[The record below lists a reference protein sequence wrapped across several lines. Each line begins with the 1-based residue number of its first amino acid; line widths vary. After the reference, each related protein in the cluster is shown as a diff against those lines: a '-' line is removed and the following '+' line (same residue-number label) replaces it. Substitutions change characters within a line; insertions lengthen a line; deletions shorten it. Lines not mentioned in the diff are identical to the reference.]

1 MIKKTVFKFINLS
14 TRIRPNEIKATLLSF
29 SFVFLLMTA
38 YFILRPVRD
47 AMSSDW
53 TDTELSWLWTSTFFF
68 SFLAVSLYGE
78 IISRIKFNYVV
89 PGVYV
94 FFSTSFFALYFLSLI
109 LIDPDLINKIFYVW
123 LSIFSLFNLSV
134 FWSFISN
141 IFSKEQA
148 PRLFGSIGSG
158 ASIGAFIGP
167 FVPILFANQVG
178 TMNLM
183 IIAGIILLI
192 PVPLISW
199 LEKIQFAELEKERF
213 FVNRKID
220 SVETKNTIKKDF
232 LSGFSSLIKNPYL
245 ISISLFILFYVVM
258 NTFIY
263 YELRKLL
270 IEFDLDTRT
279 QIYGSIDAIVNVV
292 AIVTAIFF
300 TSRITTRFGMSA
312 TLAIIP
318 VLMILGWS
326 LLALAIIKNP
336 SILVAVKQ
344 ISLLGGAIVVLFK
357 PILVLLIGLQIIRRA
372 GNYAITKPGREM
384 LFTLVDNE
392 VRFKVKPV
400 IDIVVYRGG
409 DMLTAWFYTFLTVV
423 VGLGLS
429 GISIIAAVVASLWAL
444 IGLYLGKRYKIQKT
458 SKIFEE

>member
-1 MIKKTVFKFINLS
+1 MIKNTVLKLINLL
-14 TRIRPNEIKATLLSF
+14 TRMRPNEIRATLLSF
-29 SFVFLLMTA
+29 AFVFLLMTA

-53 TDTELSWLWTSTFFF
+53 SDTELSWLWTSTFFF

-94 FFSTSFFALYFLSLI
+94 FFSITFFAFNFLSLI
-109 LIDPDLINKIFYVW
+109 LIDQDFINKIFYVW
-123 LSIFSLFNLSV
+123 LSVFSLFHVSV

-148 PRLFGSIGSG
+148 PRLFGFIASG
-158 ASIGAFIGP
+158 ASIGAILGP
-167 FVPILFANQVG
+167 SIPILFANQVG
-178 TMNLM
+178 TMNLL

-199 LEKIQFAELEKERF
+199 LEKIKFSELQ
-213 FVNRKID
+213 NHNINID
-220 SVETKNTIKKDF
+220 IDVHKNTIRKDF

-258 NTFIY
+258 NTFVY
-263 YELRKLL
+263 FELRKLL
-270 IEFDLDTRT
+270 IDFDRDART
-279 QIYGSIDAIVNVV
+279 QIWASIDLIVNIL

-300 TSRITTRFGMSA
+300 TSRITTRFGMPA
-312 TLAIIP
+312 TLALIP
-318 VLMILGWS
+318 MIMILGW
-326 LLALAIIKNP
+326 
-336 SILVAVKQ
+336 
-344 ISLLGGAIVVLFK
+344 IVVAIS
-357 PILVLLIGLQIIRRA
+357 PILLFLIGLQIIRRA
-372 GNYAITKPGREM
+372 GNYSITKPGREM

-392 VRFKVKPV
+392 ARYKVKPV

-409 DMLTAWFYTFLTVV
+409 DMLTAWFYTFLTATI
-423 VGLGLS
+423 GLGLS
-429 GISIIAAVVASLWAL
+429 GISIIATIIASFWAL
-444 IGLYLGKRYKIQKT
+444 TGLYLGNRYSIQRISKT
-458 SKIFEE
+458 

>member
-1 MIKKTVFKFINLS
+1 MIKNTVSKFINLS
-14 TRIRPNEIKATLLSF
+14 TRIKPNEIRATLLSF

-94 FFSTSFFALYFLSLI
+94 FFSISFFAFNFLSLI
-109 LIDPDLINKIFYVW
+109 LIDPDIINKIFYVW
-123 LSIFSLFNLSV
+123 LSVFSLFHVSV

-148 PRLFGSIGSG
+148 PRLFGFIASG
-158 ASIGAFIGP
+158 ASIGAILGP
-167 FVPILFANQVG
+167 SVPILFANQVG
-178 TMNLM
+178 TMNLL

-199 LEKIQFAELEKERF
+199 LEKIQFSELKNHK
-213 FVNRKID
+213 VNLD
-220 SVETKNTIKKDF
+220 ETKNTIKKDF

-263 YELRKLL
+263 FELRKLL
-270 IEFDLDTRT
+270 IDFDRDART
-279 QIYGSIDAIVNVV
+279 QIWASIDLIVNVL
-292 AIVTAIFF
+292 AIVTAIFL
-300 TSRITTRFGMSA
+300 TGRITTRFGMPA
-312 TLAIIP
+312 TLALIP
-318 VLMILGWS
+318 VLMVLGW
-326 LLALAIIKNP
+326 LVVAI
-336 SILVAVKQ
+336 S
-344 ISLLGGAIVVLFK
+344 
-357 PILVLLIGLQIIRRA
+357 PILLFLIGLQIIRRA

-392 VRFKVKPV
+392 ARYKVKPV

-409 DMLTAWFYTFLTVV
+409 DMLTAWFYTFLTATL
-423 VGLGLS
+423 GLGLS
-429 GISIIAAVVASLWAL
+429 GVSIIAAAVASLWAL
-444 IGLYLGKRYKIQKT
+444 TGLYLGKRYKIQRTAKT
-458 SKIFEE
+458 QEE

>member
-1 MIKKTVFKFINLS
+1 MIKNTVSKFINLS
-14 TRIRPNEIKATLLSF
+14 TRIKPNEIRATLLSF

-94 FFSTSFFALYFLSLI
+94 FFSISFFAFNFLSLI
-109 LIDPDLINKIFYVW
+109 LIDPDIINKIFYVW
-123 LSIFSLFNLSV
+123 LSVFSLFHVSV

-148 PRLFGSIGSG
+148 PRLFGFIASG
-158 ASIGAFIGP
+158 ASIGAILGP
-167 FVPILFANQVG
+167 SVPILFANQVG
-178 TMNLM
+178 TMNLL

-199 LEKIQFAELEKERF
+199 LEKIQFSELKNHK
-213 FVNRKID
+213 VNLD
-220 SVETKNTIKKDF
+220 ETKNTIKKDF

-263 YELRKLL
+263 FELRKLL
-270 IEFDLDTRT
+270 IDFDRDART
-279 QIYGSIDAIVNVV
+279 QIWASIDLIVNVL
-292 AIVTAIFF
+292 AIVTAIFL
-300 TSRITTRFGMSA
+300 TGRITTRFGMPT
-312 TLAIIP
+312 TLALIP
-318 VLMILGWS
+318 VLMILGW
-326 LLALAIIKNP
+326 LVVAI
-336 SILVAVKQ
+336 S
-344 ISLLGGAIVVLFK
+344 
-357 PILVLLIGLQIIRRA
+357 PILLFLIGLQVIRRA

-392 VRFKVKPV
+392 ARYKVKPV

-409 DMLTAWFYTFLTVV
+409 DMLTAWFYTFLTATL
-423 VGLGLS
+423 GLGLS
-429 GISIIAAVVASLWAL
+429 GVSIIAAAVASLWAL
-444 IGLYLGKRYKIQKT
+444 TGLYLGKRYKIQRT
-458 SKIFEE
+458 AETQEE

>member
-1 MIKKTVFKFINLS
+1 MIKNTVSKFINLS
-14 TRIRPNEIKATLLSF
+14 TRIKPNEIRATLLSF

-68 SFLAVSLYGE
+68 SFIAVSLYGE

-94 FFSTSFFALYFLSLI
+94 FFSISFFAFNFLSLI
-109 LIDPDLINKIFYVW
+109 LIDPDIINKIFYVW
-123 LSIFSLFNLSV
+123 LSVFSLFHVSV

-148 PRLFGSIGSG
+148 PRLFGFIASG
-158 ASIGAFIGP
+158 ASIGAILGP
-167 FVPILFANQVG
+167 SVPILFANQVG
-178 TMNLM
+178 TMNLL

-199 LEKIQFAELEKERF
+199 LEKIQFSELKNHK
-213 FVNRKID
+213 VNLD
-220 SVETKNTIKKDF
+220 ETKNTIKKDF

-263 YELRKLL
+263 FELRKLL
-270 IEFDLDTRT
+270 IDFDRDART
-279 QIYGSIDAIVNVV
+279 QIWASIDLIVNVL
-292 AIVTAIFF
+292 AIVTAIFL
-300 TSRITTRFGMSA
+300 TGRITTRFGMPT
-312 TLAIIP
+312 TLALIP
-318 VLMILGWS
+318 VLMVLGW
-326 LLALAIIKNP
+326 LVVAI
-336 SILVAVKQ
+336 S
-344 ISLLGGAIVVLFK
+344 
-357 PILVLLIGLQIIRRA
+357 PILLFLIGLQIIRRA

-392 VRFKVKPV
+392 ARYKVKPV

-409 DMLTAWFYTFLTVV
+409 DMLTAWFYTFLTATL
-423 VGLGLS
+423 GLGLS
-429 GISIIAAVVASLWAL
+429 GVSIIAATAASLWAL
-444 IGLYLGKRYKIQKT
+444 TGLYLGKKYKIQRT
-458 SKIFEE
+458 AEIQEE

>member
-1 MIKKTVFKFINLS
+1 MIKNTVSKFINLS
-14 TRIRPNEIKATLLSF
+14 TRIKPNEIRATLLSF

-68 SFLAVSLYGE
+68 SFIAVSLYGE

-94 FFSTSFFALYFLSLI
+94 FFSISFFVFNFLSLI
-109 LIDPDLINKIFYVW
+109 LIDPDIINKIFYVW
-123 LSIFSLFNLSV
+123 LSVFSLFHVSV

-148 PRLFGSIGSG
+148 PRLFGFIASG
-158 ASIGAFIGP
+158 ASIGAILGP
-167 FVPILFANQVG
+167 SVPILFANQVG
-178 TMNLM
+178 TMNLL

-199 LEKIQFAELEKERF
+199 LEKIQFSELKNHK
-213 FVNRKID
+213 VNLD
-220 SVETKNTIKKDF
+220 ETKNTIKKDF

-263 YELRKLL
+263 FELRKLL
-270 IEFDLDTRT
+270 IDFDRDART
-279 QIYGSIDAIVNVV
+279 QIWASIDLIVNVL
-292 AIVTAIFF
+292 AIVTAIFL
-300 TSRITTRFGMSA
+300 TGRITTRFGMPT
-312 TLAIIP
+312 TLALIP
-318 VLMILGWS
+318 VLMVLGW
-326 LLALAIIKNP
+326 LVVAI
-336 SILVAVKQ
+336 S
-344 ISLLGGAIVVLFK
+344 
-357 PILVLLIGLQIIRRA
+357 PILLFLIGLQIIRRA

-392 VRFKVKPV
+392 ARYKVKPV

-409 DMLTAWFYTFLTVV
+409 DMLTAWFYTFLTATL
-423 VGLGLS
+423 GLGLS
-429 GISIIAAVVASLWAL
+429 GVSIIAAAVASLWAL
-444 IGLYLGKRYKIQKT
+444 TGLYLGKRYKIQRT
-458 SKIFEE
+458 AETQEE

>member
-1 MIKKTVFKFINLS
+1 MIKNTVSKFINLS
-14 TRIRPNEIKATLLSF
+14 TRIKPNEIRATLLSF

-94 FFSTSFFALYFLSLI
+94 FFSISFFAFNFLSLI
-109 LIDPDLINKIFYVW
+109 LIDPDIINKIFYVW
-123 LSIFSLFNLSV
+123 LSVFSLFHVSV

-148 PRLFGSIGSG
+148 PRLFGFIASG
-158 ASIGAFIGP
+158 ASIGAILGP
-167 FVPILFANQVG
+167 SVPILFANQVG
-178 TMNLM
+178 TMNLL

-199 LEKIQFAELEKERF
+199 LEKIQFSELKNHK
-213 FVNRKID
+213 VNLD
-220 SVETKNTIKKDF
+220 ETKNTIKKDF

-263 YELRKLL
+263 FELRKLL
-270 IEFDLDTRT
+270 IDFDRDART
-279 QIYGSIDAIVNVV
+279 QIWASIDLIVNVL
-292 AIVTAIFF
+292 AIVTAIFL
-300 TSRITTRFGMSA
+300 TGRITTRFGMPA
-312 TLAIIP
+312 TLALIP
-318 VLMILGWS
+318 VLMVLGW
-326 LLALAIIKNP
+326 LVVAI
-336 SILVAVKQ
+336 S
-344 ISLLGGAIVVLFK
+344 
-357 PILVLLIGLQIIRRA
+357 PILLFLIGLQIIRRA

-392 VRFKVKPV
+392 ARYKVKPV

-409 DMLTAWFYTFLTVV
+409 DMLTAWFYTFLTATL
-423 VGLGLS
+423 GLGLS
-429 GISIIAAVVASLWAL
+429 GVSIIAAAVASLWAL
-444 IGLYLGKRYKIQKT
+444 TGLYLGKRYKIQRT
-458 SKIFEE
+458 AETQEE

>member
-1 MIKKTVFKFINLS
+1 MIKNTVSKFINLS
-14 TRIRPNEIKATLLSF
+14 TRIKPNEIRATLLSF

-68 SFLAVSLYGE
+68 SFIAVSLYGE

-94 FFSTSFFALYFLSLI
+94 FFSISFFAFNFLSLI
-109 LIDPDLINKIFYVW
+109 LIDPDIINKIFYVW
-123 LSIFSLFNLSV
+123 LSVFSLFHVSV

-148 PRLFGSIGSG
+148 PRLFGFIASG
-158 ASIGAFIGP
+158 ASIGAILGP
-167 FVPILFANQVG
+167 SVPILFANQVG
-178 TMNLM
+178 TMNLL

-199 LEKIQFAELEKERF
+199 LEKIQFSELKNHK
-213 FVNRKID
+213 VNLD
-220 SVETKNTIKKDF
+220 ETKNTIKKDF

-263 YELRKLL
+263 FELRKLL
-270 IEFDLDTRT
+270 IDFDRDART
-279 QIYGSIDAIVNVV
+279 QIWASIDLIVNVL
-292 AIVTAIFF
+292 AIVTAIFL
-300 TSRITTRFGMSA
+300 TGRITTRFGMPT
-312 TLAIIP
+312 TLALIP
-318 VLMILGWS
+318 VLMVLGW
-326 LLALAIIKNP
+326 LVVAI
-336 SILVAVKQ
+336 S
-344 ISLLGGAIVVLFK
+344 
-357 PILVLLIGLQIIRRA
+357 PILLFLIGLQIIRRA

-392 VRFKVKPV
+392 ARYKVKPV

-409 DMLTAWFYTFLTVV
+409 DMLTAWFYTLLTATL
-423 VGLGLS
+423 GLGLS
-429 GISIIAAVVASLWAL
+429 GVSIIAAAVASLWAL
-444 IGLYLGKRYKIQKT
+444 TGLYLGKRYKIQRT
-458 SKIFEE
+458 AETQEE

>member
-1 MIKKTVFKFINLS
+1 MIKNTVLKLINLL
-14 TRIRPNEIKATLLSF
+14 TRMKPNEIRATLLSF
-29 SFVFLLMTA
+29 AFVFLLMTA

-53 TDTELSWLWTSTFFF
+53 SDTELSWLWTSTFFF

-94 FFSTSFFALYFLSLI
+94 FFSITFFAFNFLSLI
-109 LIDPDLINKIFYVW
+109 LIDQDFINKIFYVW
-123 LSIFSLFNLSV
+123 LSVFSLFHVSV

-148 PRLFGSIGSG
+148 PRLFGFIASG
-158 ASIGAFIGP
+158 ASIGAILGP
-167 FVPILFANQVG
+167 SIPILFANQVG
-178 TMNLM
+178 TMNLL

-199 LEKIQFAELEKERF
+199 LEKIKFSELQ
-213 FVNRKID
+213 NHNINID
-220 SVETKNTIKKDF
+220 IDVHKNTIRKDF

-258 NTFIY
+258 NTFVY
-263 YELRKLL
+263 FELRKLL
-270 IEFDLDTRT
+270 IDFDRDART
-279 QIYGSIDAIVNVV
+279 QIWASIDLIVNIL

-300 TSRITTRFGMSA
+300 TSRITTRFGMPA
-312 TLAIIP
+312 TLALIP
-318 VLMILGWS
+318 TIMILGW
-326 LLALAIIKNP
+326 
-336 SILVAVKQ
+336 
-344 ISLLGGAIVVLFK
+344 IVVAIS
-357 PILVLLIGLQIIRRA
+357 PILLFLIGLQIIRRA
-372 GNYAITKPGREM
+372 GNYSITKPGREM

-392 VRFKVKPV
+392 ARYKVKPV

-409 DMLTAWFYTFLTVV
+409 DMLTAWFYTFLTAT

-429 GISIIAAVVASLWAL
+429 GISIIATILASFWAL
-444 IGLYLGKRYKIQKT
+444 TGLYLGNRYSIQRISKT
-458 SKIFEE
+458 

>member
-1 MIKKTVFKFINLS
+1 MIKNTVSKFINLS
-14 TRIRPNEIKATLLSF
+14 TRIKPNEIRATLLSF

-94 FFSTSFFALYFLSLI
+94 FFSISFFAFNFLSLI
-109 LIDPDLINKIFYVW
+109 LIDPDIINKIFYVW
-123 LSIFSLFNLSV
+123 LSVFSLFHVSV

-148 PRLFGSIGSG
+148 PRLFGFIASG
-158 ASIGAFIGP
+158 ASIGAILGP
-167 FVPILFANQVG
+167 SVPILFANQVG
-178 TMNLM
+178 TMNLL

-199 LEKIQFAELEKERF
+199 LEKIQFSELKNHK
-213 FVNRKID
+213 VNLD
-220 SVETKNTIKKDF
+220 ETKNTIKKDF

-263 YELRKLL
+263 FELRKLL
-270 IEFDLDTRT
+270 IDFDRDART
-279 QIYGSIDAIVNVV
+279 QIWASIDLIVNVL
-292 AIVTAIFF
+292 AIVTAIFL
-300 TSRITTRFGMSA
+300 TGRITTRFGMPI
-312 TLAIIP
+312 TLALIP
-318 VLMILGWS
+318 VLMVLGW
-326 LLALAIIKNP
+326 LVVAI
-336 SILVAVKQ
+336 S
-344 ISLLGGAIVVLFK
+344 
-357 PILVLLIGLQIIRRA
+357 PILLFLIGLQIIRRA

-392 VRFKVKPV
+392 ARYKVKPV

-409 DMLTAWFYTFLTVV
+409 DMLTAWFYTFLTATL
-423 VGLGLS
+423 GLGLS
-429 GISIIAAVVASLWAL
+429 GVSIIAAAVASLWAL
-444 IGLYLGKRYKIQKT
+444 TGLYLGKRYKIQRT
-458 SKIFEE
+458 AETQEE

>member
-1 MIKKTVFKFINLS
+1 MIKNTVLKLINLL
-14 TRIRPNEIKATLLSF
+14 TRMKPNEIRATLLSF
-29 SFVFLLMTA
+29 AFVFLLMTA

-53 TDTELSWLWTSTFFF
+53 SDTELSWLWTSTFFS

-94 FFSTSFFALYFLSLI
+94 FFSITFFAFNFLSLI
-109 LIDPDLINKIFYVW
+109 LIDQDFINKIFYVW
-123 LSIFSLFNLSV
+123 LSVFSLFHVSV

-148 PRLFGSIGSG
+148 PRLFGFIASG
-158 ASIGAFIGP
+158 ASIGAILGP
-167 FVPILFANQVG
+167 SIPILFANQVG
-178 TMNLM
+178 TMNLL

-199 LEKIQFAELEKERF
+199 LEKIKFSELQ
-213 FVNRKID
+213 NHNID
-220 SVETKNTIKKDF
+220 IDVHKNTIRKDF

-258 NTFIY
+258 NTFVY
-263 YELRKLL
+263 FELRKLL
-270 IEFDLDTRT
+270 IDFDRDART
-279 QIYGSIDAIVNVV
+279 QIWASIDLIVNIL

-300 TSRITTRFGMSA
+300 TSRITTRFGMPA
-312 TLAIIP
+312 TLALIPII
-318 VLMILGWS
+318 MILGW
-326 LLALAIIKNP
+326 
-336 SILVAVKQ
+336 
-344 ISLLGGAIVVLFK
+344 IVVAIS
-357 PILVLLIGLQIIRRA
+357 PILLFLIGLQIIRRA
-372 GNYAITKPGREM
+372 GNYSITKPGREM

-392 VRFKVKPV
+392 ARYKVKPV

-409 DMLTAWFYTFLTVV
+409 DMLTAWFYTFLTAT

-429 GISIIAAVVASLWAL
+429 GISIIATIIASFWAL
-444 IGLYLGKRYKIQKT
+444 TGLYLGNRYSIQRISKT
-458 SKIFEE
+458 

>member
-1 MIKKTVFKFINLS
+1 MIKNTVSKFINLS
-14 TRIRPNEIKATLLSF
+14 TRIKPNEIRATLLSF

-94 FFSTSFFALYFLSLI
+94 FFSITFFAFNFLSLI
-109 LIDPDLINKIFYVW
+109 LIDPDIINKIFYVW
-123 LSIFSLFNLSV
+123 LSVFSLFHVSV

-148 PRLFGSIGSG
+148 PRLFGFIASG
-158 ASIGAFIGP
+158 ASIGAILGP
-167 FVPILFANQVG
+167 SVPILFANQVG
-178 TMNLM
+178 TMNLLV
-183 IIAGIILLI
+183 IAGIILLI

-199 LEKIQFAELEKERF
+199 LEKIQFSELE
-213 FVNRKID
+213 NHKID
-220 SVETKNTIKKDF
+220 LDEPKNTIKKDF

-263 YELRKLL
+263 FELRKLL
-270 IEFDLDTRT
+270 IEFDRDART
-279 QIYGSIDAIVNVV
+279 QIWASIDLIVNVL

-300 TSRITTRFGMSA
+300 TGRITTRFGMSA
-312 TLAIIP
+312 TLALIP
-318 VLMILGWS
+318 VLMVLGW
-326 LLALAIIKNP
+326 
-336 SILVAVKQ
+336 
-344 ISLLGGAIVVLFK
+344 IVVAIS
-357 PILVLLIGLQIIRRA
+357 PILLFLVGLQIIRRA

-392 VRFKVKPV
+392 ARYKVKPV

-409 DMLTAWFYTFLTVV
+409 DMLTAWFYTFLTATL
-423 VGLGLS
+423 GLGLS
-429 GISIIAAVVASLWAL
+429 GVSIIATIIASFWAL
-444 IGLYLGKRYKIQKT
+444 TGLYLGRRYKIQNISKT
-458 SKIFEE
+458 

>member
-1 MIKKTVFKFINLS
+1 MIKNTVSKFINLS
-14 TRIRPNEIKATLLSF
+14 TRIKPNEIRATLLSF

-94 FFSTSFFALYFLSLI
+94 FFSISFFAFNFLSLI
-109 LIDPDLINKIFYVW
+109 LIDPDIINKIFYVW
-123 LSIFSLFNLSV
+123 LSVFSLFHVSV

-148 PRLFGSIGSG
+148 PRLFGFIASG
-158 ASIGAFIGP
+158 ASIGAILGP
-167 FVPILFANQVG
+167 SVPILFANQVG
-178 TMNLM
+178 TMNLL

-199 LEKIQFAELEKERF
+199 LEKIQFSELKNHK
-213 FVNRKID
+213 VNLD
-220 SVETKNTIKKDF
+220 ETKNTIKKDF

-263 YELRKLL
+263 FELRKLL
-270 IEFDLDTRT
+270 IDFDRDART
-279 QIYGSIDAIVNVV
+279 QIWASIDLIVNVL
-292 AIVTAIFF
+292 AIVTAIFL
-300 TSRITTRFGMSA
+300 TGRITTRFGMPT
-312 TLAIIP
+312 TLALIP
-318 VLMILGWS
+318 VLMVLGW
-326 LLALAIIKNP
+326 LVVAI
-336 SILVAVKQ
+336 S
-344 ISLLGGAIVVLFK
+344 
-357 PILVLLIGLQIIRRA
+357 PILLFLIGLQVIRRA

-392 VRFKVKPV
+392 ARYKVKPV

-409 DMLTAWFYTFLTVV
+409 DMLTAWFYTFLTATL
-423 VGLGLS
+423 GLGLS
-429 GISIIAAVVASLWAL
+429 GVSIIAAAVASLWAL
-444 IGLYLGKRYKIQKT
+444 TGLYLGKRYKIQRT
-458 SKIFEE
+458 AETQEE

>member
-1 MIKKTVFKFINLS
+1 MIKNTVSKFINLS
-14 TRIRPNEIKATLLSF
+14 TRIKPNEIRATLLSF

-94 FFSTSFFALYFLSLI
+94 FFSISFFAFNFLSLI
-109 LIDPDLINKIFYVW
+109 LIDPDIINKIFYVW
-123 LSIFSLFNLSV
+123 LSVFSLFHVSI

-148 PRLFGSIGSG
+148 PRLFGFIASG
-158 ASIGAFIGP
+158 ASIGAILGP
-167 FVPILFANQVG
+167 SVPILFANQVG
-178 TMNLM
+178 TMNLL

-199 LEKIQFAELEKERF
+199 LEKIQFSELKNHK
-213 FVNRKID
+213 VNLD
-220 SVETKNTIKKDF
+220 ETKNTIKKDF

-263 YELRKLL
+263 FELRKLL
-270 IEFDLDTRT
+270 IDFDRDART
-279 QIYGSIDAIVNVV
+279 QIWASIDLIVNVL
-292 AIVTAIFF
+292 AIVTAIFL
-300 TSRITTRFGMSA
+300 TGRITTRFGMPT
-312 TLAIIP
+312 TLALIP
-318 VLMILGWS
+318 VLMVLGW
-326 LLALAIIKNP
+326 LVVAI
-336 SILVAVKQ
+336 S
-344 ISLLGGAIVVLFK
+344 
-357 PILVLLIGLQIIRRA
+357 PILLFLIGLQIIRRA

-392 VRFKVKPV
+392 ARYKVKPV

-409 DMLTAWFYTFLTVV
+409 DMLAAWFYTFLTATL
-423 VGLGLS
+423 GLGLS
-429 GISIIAAVVASLWAL
+429 GVSIIAAAVASLWAL
-444 IGLYLGKRYKIQKT
+444 TGLYLGKRYKIQRT
-458 SKIFEE
+458 AETQEE

>member
-1 MIKKTVFKFINLS
+1 MIKNTVSKFINLS
-14 TRIRPNEIKATLLSF
+14 TRIKPNEIRATLLSF

-94 FFSTSFFALYFLSLI
+94 FFSISFFAFNFLSLI
-109 LIDPDLINKIFYVW
+109 LIDPDIINKIFYVW
-123 LSIFSLFNLSV
+123 LSVFSLFHVSV

-148 PRLFGSIGSG
+148 PRLFGFIASG
-158 ASIGAFIGP
+158 ASIGAILGP
-167 FVPILFANQVG
+167 SVPILFANQVG
-178 TMNLM
+178 TMNLL

-199 LEKIQFAELEKERF
+199 LEKIQFSELKNHK
-213 FVNRKID
+213 VNLD
-220 SVETKNTIKKDF
+220 ETKNTIKKDF

-263 YELRKLL
+263 FELRKLL
-270 IEFDLDTRT
+270 IDFDRDART
-279 QIYGSIDAIVNVV
+279 QIWASIDLIVNVL
-292 AIVTAIFF
+292 AIVTAIFL
-300 TSRITTRFGMSA
+300 TGRITTRFGMPT
-312 TLAIIP
+312 TLALIP
-318 VLMILGWS
+318 VLMVLGW
-326 LLALAIIKNP
+326 LVVAI
-336 SILVAVKQ
+336 S
-344 ISLLGGAIVVLFK
+344 
-357 PILVLLIGLQIIRRA
+357 PILLFLIGLQIIRRA

-392 VRFKVKPV
+392 ARYKVKPV

-409 DMLTAWFYTFLTVV
+409 DMLTAWFYTFLTATL
-423 VGLGLS
+423 GLGLS
-429 GISIIAAVVASLWAL
+429 GVSIIAAAVASLWAL
-444 IGLYLGKRYKIQKT
+444 TGLYLGKRYKIQRTAETK
-458 SKIFEE
+458 EE

>member
-1 MIKKTVFKFINLS
+1 MIKNTVLKLINLL
-14 TRIRPNEIKATLLSF
+14 TRMKPNEIRATLLSF
-29 SFVFLLMTA
+29 AFVFLLMTA

-53 TDTELSWLWTSTFFF
+53 SDTELSWLWTSTFFF

-94 FFSTSFFALYFLSLI
+94 FFSITFFAFNFLSFI
-109 LIDPDLINKIFYVW
+109 LIDQDFINKIFYVW
-123 LSIFSLFNLSV
+123 LSVFSLFHVSV

-148 PRLFGSIGSG
+148 PRLFGFIASG
-158 ASIGAFIGP
+158 ASIGAILGP
-167 FVPILFANQVG
+167 SIPILFANQVG
-178 TMNLM
+178 TMNLL

-199 LEKIQFAELEKERF
+199 LEKIKFSELQ
-213 FVNRKID
+213 NHNID
-220 SVETKNTIKKDF
+220 IDVHKNTIRKDF

-258 NTFIY
+258 NTFVY
-263 YELRKLL
+263 FELRKLL
-270 IEFDLDTRT
+270 IDFDRDART
-279 QIYGSIDAIVNVV
+279 QIWASIDLIVNIL

-300 TSRITTRFGMSA
+300 TSRITTRFGMPA
-312 TLAIIP
+312 TLALIP
-318 VLMILGWS
+318 TIMILGW
-326 LLALAIIKNP
+326 
-336 SILVAVKQ
+336 
-344 ISLLGGAIVVLFK
+344 IVVAIS
-357 PILVLLIGLQIIRRA
+357 PILLFLIGLQIIRRA
-372 GNYAITKPGREM
+372 GNYSITKPGREM

-392 VRFKVKPV
+392 ARYKVKPV

-409 DMLTAWFYTFLTVV
+409 DMLTAWFYTFLTAT

-429 GISIIAAVVASLWAL
+429 GISIIATILASFWAL
-444 IGLYLGKRYKIQKT
+444 TGLYLGNRYSIQRISKT
-458 SKIFEE
+458 

>member
-1 MIKKTVFKFINLS
+1 
-14 TRIRPNEIKATLLSF
+14 
-29 SFVFLLMTA
+29 MTA

-94 FFSTSFFALYFLSLI
+94 FFSITFFAFNFLSLI
-109 LIDPDLINKIFYVW
+109 LIDPDIINKIFYVW
-123 LSIFSLFNLSV
+123 LSVFSLFHVSV

-148 PRLFGSIGSG
+148 PRLFGFIASG
-158 ASIGAFIGP
+158 ASIGAILGP
-167 FVPILFANQVG
+167 SVPILFANQVG
-178 TMNLM
+178 TMNLL

-199 LEKIQFAELEKERF
+199 LEKIQFSELKNHK
-213 FVNRKID
+213 VNLD
-220 SVETKNTIKKDF
+220 ETKNTIKKDF

-263 YELRKLL
+263 FELRKLL
-270 IEFDLDTRT
+270 IDFDRDART
-279 QIYGSIDAIVNVV
+279 QIWASIDLIVNVL
-292 AIVTAIFF
+292 AIVTAIFL
-300 TSRITTRFGMSA
+300 TGRITTRFGMPA
-312 TLAIIP
+312 TLALIP
-318 VLMILGWS
+318 VLMVLGW
-326 LLALAIIKNP
+326 LVVAI
-336 SILVAVKQ
+336 S
-344 ISLLGGAIVVLFK
+344 
-357 PILVLLIGLQIIRRA
+357 PILFFLIGLQIIRRA

-392 VRFKVKPV
+392 ARYKVKPV

-409 DMLTAWFYTFLTVV
+409 DMLTAWFYTFLTATL
-423 VGLGLS
+423 GLGLS
-429 GISIIAAVVASLWAL
+429 GVSIIAAAVASLWAL
-444 IGLYLGKRYKIQKT
+444 TGLYLGKRYKIQRTVETQK
-458 SKIFEE
+458 E

>member
-1 MIKKTVFKFINLS
+1 MIKNTVLKLINLL
-14 TRIRPNEIKATLLSF
+14 TRMRPNEIRATLLSF
-29 SFVFLLMTA
+29 AFVFLLMTA

-53 TDTELSWLWTSTFFF
+53 SDTELSWLWTSTFFF

-94 FFSTSFFALYFLSLI
+94 FFSITFFAFNFLSLI
-109 LIDPDLINKIFYVW
+109 LIDQDFINKIFYVW
-123 LSIFSLFNLSV
+123 LSVFSLFHVSV

-148 PRLFGSIGSG
+148 PRLFGFIASG
-158 ASIGAFIGP
+158 ASIGAILGP
-167 FVPILFANQVG
+167 SIPILFANQVG
-178 TMNLM
+178 TMNLL

-199 LEKIQFAELEKERF
+199 LKKIKFSELQ
-213 FVNRKID
+213 NHNID
-220 SVETKNTIKKDF
+220 IDVHKNTIRKDF

-258 NTFIY
+258 NTFVY
-263 YELRKLL
+263 FELRKLL
-270 IEFDLDTRT
+270 IDFDRDART
-279 QIYGSIDAIVNVV
+279 QIWASIDLIVNIL

-300 TSRITTRFGMSA
+300 TSRITTRFGMPA
-312 TLAIIP
+312 TLALIP
-318 VLMILGWS
+318 TIMILGW
-326 LLALAIIKNP
+326 
-336 SILVAVKQ
+336 
-344 ISLLGGAIVVLFK
+344 IVVAIS
-357 PILVLLIGLQIIRRA
+357 PILLFLIGLQIIRRA
-372 GNYAITKPGREM
+372 GNYSITKPGREM

-392 VRFKVKPV
+392 ARYKVKPV

-409 DMLTAWFYTFLTVV
+409 DMLTAWFYTFLTAT

-429 GISIIAAVVASLWAL
+429 GISIIATIIASFWAL
-444 IGLYLGKRYKIQKT
+444 TGLYLGKRYSIQRISKT
-458 SKIFEE
+458 

>member
-1 MIKKTVFKFINLS
+1 MIKNTVSKFINLS
-14 TRIRPNEIKATLLSF
+14 TRIKPNEIRATLLSF

-94 FFSTSFFALYFLSLI
+94 FFSISFFAFNFLSLI
-109 LIDPDLINKIFYVW
+109 LIDPDIINKIFYVW
-123 LSIFSLFNLSV
+123 LSVFSLFHVSV

-148 PRLFGSIGSG
+148 PRLFGFIASG
-158 ASIGAFIGP
+158 ASIGAILGP
-167 FVPILFANQVG
+167 SVPILFANQVG
-178 TMNLM
+178 TMNLL

-199 LEKIQFAELEKERF
+199 LEKIQFLELKHHK
-213 FVNRKID
+213 VNLD
-220 SVETKNTIKKDF
+220 ETKNTIKKDF

-263 YELRKLL
+263 FELRKLL
-270 IEFDLDTRT
+270 IDFDRDART
-279 QIYGSIDAIVNVV
+279 QIWASIDLIVNVL
-292 AIVTAIFF
+292 AIVTAIFL
-300 TSRITTRFGMSA
+300 TGRITTRFGMPA
-312 TLAIIP
+312 TLALIP
-318 VLMILGWS
+318 VMMVLGW
-326 LLALAIIKNP
+326 LVVAI
-336 SILVAVKQ
+336 S
-344 ISLLGGAIVVLFK
+344 
-357 PILVLLIGLQIIRRA
+357 PILLFLIGLQIIRRA

-392 VRFKVKPV
+392 ARYKVKPV

-409 DMLTAWFYTFLTVV
+409 DMLTAWFYTFLTATL
-423 VGLGLS
+423 GLGLS
-429 GISIIAAVVASLWAL
+429 GVSIIAAAVASLWA
-444 IGLYLGKRYKIQKT
+444 ITGLYLGKRYKIQRT
-458 SKIFEE
+458 AETREE

>member
-1 MIKKTVFKFINLS
+1 MIKNTVSKYINLS
-14 TRIRPNEIKATLLSF
+14 TRIKPNEIRATLLSF

-68 SFLAVSLYGE
+68 SFIAVSLYGE

-94 FFSTSFFALYFLSLI
+94 FFSISFFAFNFLSLI
-109 LIDPDLINKIFYVW
+109 LIDPDIINKIFYVW
-123 LSIFSLFNLSV
+123 LSVFSLFHVSV

-148 PRLFGSIGSG
+148 PRLFGFIASG
-158 ASIGAFIGP
+158 ASIGAILGP
-167 FVPILFANQVG
+167 SVPILFANQVG
-178 TMNLM
+178 TMNLL

-199 LEKIQFAELEKERF
+199 LEKIQFSELKNHK
-213 FVNRKID
+213 VNLD
-220 SVETKNTIKKDF
+220 ETKNTIKKDF

-263 YELRKLL
+263 FELRKLL
-270 IEFDLDTRT
+270 IDFDRDART
-279 QIYGSIDAIVNVV
+279 QIWASIDLIVNVL
-292 AIVTAIFF
+292 AIVTAIFL
-300 TSRITTRFGMSA
+300 TGRITTRFGMPT
-312 TLAIIP
+312 TLALIP
-318 VLMILGWS
+318 VLMVLGW
-326 LLALAIIKNP
+326 LVVAI
-336 SILVAVKQ
+336 S
-344 ISLLGGAIVVLFK
+344 
-357 PILVLLIGLQIIRRA
+357 PILLFLIGLQIIRRA

-392 VRFKVKPV
+392 ARYKVKPV

-409 DMLTAWFYTFLTVV
+409 DMLTAWFYTFLTATL
-423 VGLGLS
+423 GLGLS
-429 GISIIAAVVASLWAL
+429 GVSIIAAAVASLWAL
-444 IGLYLGKRYKIQKT
+444 TGLYLGKRYKIQRT
-458 SKIFEE
+458 AETQEE

>member
-1 MIKKTVFKFINLS
+1 MIKNTVSKFINLS
-14 TRIRPNEIKATLLSF
+14 TRIKPNEIRATLLSF

-68 SFLAVSLYGE
+68 SFIAVSLYGE

-94 FFSTSFFALYFLSLI
+94 FFSISFFAFNFLSLI
-109 LIDPDLINKIFYVW
+109 LIDPDIINKIFYVW
-123 LSIFSLFNLSV
+123 LSVFSLFHVSV

-148 PRLFGSIGSG
+148 PRLFGFIASG
-158 ASIGAFIGP
+158 ASIGAILGP
-167 FVPILFANQVG
+167 SVPILFANQVG
-178 TMNLM
+178 TMNLL

-199 LEKIQFAELEKERF
+199 LEKIQFSELKNHK
-213 FVNRKID
+213 VNLY
-220 SVETKNTIKKDF
+220 ETKNTIKKDF

-258 NTFIY
+258 TTFIY
-263 YELRKLL
+263 FELRKLL
-270 IEFDLDTRT
+270 IDFDRDART
-279 QIYGSIDAIVNVV
+279 QIWASIDLIVNVL
-292 AIVTAIFF
+292 AIVTAIFL
-300 TSRITTRFGMSA
+300 TGRITTRFGMPT
-312 TLAIIP
+312 TLALIP
-318 VLMILGWS
+318 VLMVLGW
-326 LLALAIIKNP
+326 LVVAI
-336 SILVAVKQ
+336 S
-344 ISLLGGAIVVLFK
+344 
-357 PILVLLIGLQIIRRA
+357 PILLFLIGLQIIRRA

-392 VRFKVKPV
+392 ARYKVKPV

-409 DMLTAWFYTFLTVV
+409 DMLTAWFYTFLTATL
-423 VGLGLS
+423 GLGLS
-429 GISIIAAVVASLWAL
+429 GVSIIAAAVASLWAL
-444 IGLYLGKRYKIQKT
+444 TGLYLGKRYKIQRT
-458 SKIFEE
+458 AENQEE

>member
-1 MIKKTVFKFINLS
+1 MIKNTVLKLINLL
-14 TRIRPNEIKATLLSF
+14 TRMRPNEIRATLLSF
-29 SFVFLLMTA
+29 AFVFLLMTA

-53 TDTELSWLWTSTFFF
+53 SDTELSWLWTSTFFF

-94 FFSTSFFALYFLSLI
+94 FFSITFFAFNFLSLI
-109 LIDPDLINKIFYVW
+109 LIDQDFINKIFYVW
-123 LSIFSLFNLSV
+123 LSVFSLFHVSV

-148 PRLFGSIGSG
+148 PRLFGFIASG
-158 ASIGAFIGP
+158 ASIGAILGP
-167 FVPILFANQVG
+167 SIPILFANQVG
-178 TMNLM
+178 TMNLL

-199 LEKIQFAELEKERF
+199 LEKIKFSELQ
-213 FVNRKID
+213 NHNINID
-220 SVETKNTIKKDF
+220 IDVHKNTIRKDF

-258 NTFIY
+258 NTFVY
-263 YELRKLL
+263 FELRKLL
-270 IEFDLDTRT
+270 IDFDRDART
-279 QIYGSIDAIVNVV
+279 QIWASIDLIVNIL

-300 TSRITTRFGMSA
+300 TSRITTRFGMPA
-312 TLAIIP
+312 TLALIP
-318 VLMILGWS
+318 TIMILGW
-326 LLALAIIKNP
+326 
-336 SILVAVKQ
+336 
-344 ISLLGGAIVVLFK
+344 IVVAIS
-357 PILVLLIGLQIIRRA
+357 PILLFLIGLQIIRRA
-372 GNYAITKPGREM
+372 GNYSITKPGREM

-392 VRFKVKPV
+392 ARYKVKPV

-409 DMLTAWFYTFLTVV
+409 DMLTAWFYTFLTAT

-429 GISIIAAVVASLWAL
+429 GISIIATIIASFWAL
-444 IGLYLGKRYKIQKT
+444 TGLYLGNRYSIQRISKT
-458 SKIFEE
+458 

>member
-1 MIKKTVFKFINLS
+1 MIKNTVSKFINLS
-14 TRIRPNEIKATLLSF
+14 TRIKPNEIRATLLSF

-94 FFSTSFFALYFLSLI
+94 FFSISFFAFNFLSLI
-109 LIDPDLINKIFYVW
+109 LIDPDIINKIFYVW
-123 LSIFSLFNLSV
+123 LSVFSLFHVSV

-148 PRLFGSIGSG
+148 PRLFGFIASG
-158 ASIGAFIGP
+158 ASIGAILGP
-167 FVPILFANQVG
+167 SVPILFANQVG
-178 TMNLM
+178 TMNLL

-199 LEKIQFAELEKERF
+199 LEKIQFSELKNHK
-213 FVNRKID
+213 VNLD
-220 SVETKNTIKKDF
+220 ETKNTIKKDF

-263 YELRKLL
+263 FELRKLL
-270 IEFDLDTRT
+270 IDFDRDART
-279 QIYGSIDAIVNVV
+279 QIWASIDLIVNVL
-292 AIVTAIFF
+292 AIVTAIFL
-300 TSRITTRFGMSA
+300 TGRITARFGMPT
-312 TLAIIP
+312 TLALIP
-318 VLMILGWS
+318 VLMVLGW
-326 LLALAIIKNP
+326 LVVAI
-336 SILVAVKQ
+336 S
-344 ISLLGGAIVVLFK
+344 
-357 PILVLLIGLQIIRRA
+357 PILLFLIGLQIIRRA

-392 VRFKVKPV
+392 ARYKVKPV

-409 DMLTAWFYTFLTVV
+409 DMLTAWFYTFLTATL
-423 VGLGLS
+423 GLGLS
-429 GISIIAAVVASLWAL
+429 GVSIIAAAVASLWAL
-444 IGLYLGKRYKIQKT
+444 TGLYLGKRYKIQRT
-458 SKIFEE
+458 AETQEE

>member
-1 MIKKTVFKFINLS
+1 MIKNTVSKFINLS
-14 TRIRPNEIKATLLSF
+14 TRIKPNEIRATLLSF

-89 PGVYV
+89 PGIYV
-94 FFSTSFFALYFLSLI
+94 FFSISFFAFNFLSLI
-109 LIDPDLINKIFYVW
+109 LIDPDIINKIFYVW
-123 LSIFSLFNLSV
+123 LSVFSLFHVSV

-148 PRLFGSIGSG
+148 PRLFGFIASG
-158 ASIGAFIGP
+158 ASIGAILGP
-167 FVPILFANQVG
+167 SVPILFANQVG
-178 TMNLM
+178 TMNLLV
-183 IIAGIILLI
+183 IAGIILLI

-199 LEKIQFAELEKERF
+199 LEKIQFSELKNHK
-213 FVNRKID
+213 VNLD
-220 SVETKNTIKKDF
+220 ETKNTIKKDF

-263 YELRKLL
+263 FELRKLL
-270 IEFDLDTRT
+270 IEFDRDART
-279 QIYGSIDAIVNVV
+279 QIWASIDLIVNVL
-292 AIVTAIFF
+292 AIVTAVFL
-300 TSRITTRFGMSA
+300 TSRITTRFGMPV
-312 TLAIIP
+312 TLALIP
-318 VLMILGWS
+318 VLMVLGW
-326 LLALAIIKNP
+326 LVVAI
-336 SILVAVKQ
+336 S
-344 ISLLGGAIVVLFK
+344 
-357 PILVLLIGLQIIRRA
+357 PILLFLIGLQIIRRA

-392 VRFKVKPV
+392 ARYKVKPV

-409 DMLTAWFYTFLTVV
+409 DMLTAWFYTFLTATI
-423 VGLGLS
+423 GLGLS
-429 GISIIAAVVASLWAL
+429 GVSIIAATVASLWAL
-444 IGLYLGKRYKIQKT
+444 TGLYLGKKYKIQRT
-458 SKIFEE
+458 AEIQEE

>member
-1 MIKKTVFKFINLS
+1 MIKNTVLKLINLL
-14 TRIRPNEIKATLLSF
+14 TRMKPNEIRATLLSF
-29 SFVFLLMTA
+29 AFVFLLMTA

-53 TDTELSWLWTSTFFF
+53 SDTELSWLWTSTFFF

-94 FFSTSFFALYFLSLI
+94 FFSITFFAFNFLSLI
-109 LIDPDLINKIFYVW
+109 LIDQDFINKIFYVW
-123 LSIFSLFNLSV
+123 LSVFSLFHVSV

-148 PRLFGSIGSG
+148 PRLFGFIASG
-158 ASIGAFIGP
+158 ASIGAILGP
-167 FVPILFANQVG
+167 SIPILFANQVG
-178 TMNLM
+178 TMNLL

-199 LEKIQFAELEKERF
+199 LKKIKFSELQ
-213 FVNRKID
+213 NHNID
-220 SVETKNTIKKDF
+220 IDVHKNTIRKDF

-258 NTFIY
+258 NTFVY
-263 YELRKLL
+263 FELRKLL
-270 IEFDLDTRT
+270 IDFDRDART
-279 QIYGSIDAIVNVV
+279 QIWASIDLIVNIL

-300 TSRITTRFGMSA
+300 TSRITTRFGMPA
-312 TLAIIP
+312 TLALIP
-318 VLMILGWS
+318 TIMILGW
-326 LLALAIIKNP
+326 
-336 SILVAVKQ
+336 
-344 ISLLGGAIVVLFK
+344 IVVAIS
-357 PILVLLIGLQIIRRA
+357 PILLFLIGLQIIRRA
-372 GNYAITKPGREM
+372 GNYSITKPGREM

-392 VRFKVKPV
+392 ARYKVKPV

-409 DMLTAWFYTFLTVV
+409 DMLTAWFYTFLTAT

-429 GISIIAAVVASLWAL
+429 GISIIATIIASFWAL
-444 IGLYLGKRYKIQKT
+444 TGLYLGNRYSIQRISKT
-458 SKIFEE
+458 

>member
-1 MIKKTVFKFINLS
+1 MIKNTVLKLINLL
-14 TRIRPNEIKATLLSF
+14 TRMKPNEIRATLLSF
-29 SFVFLLMTA
+29 AFVFLLMTA

-53 TDTELSWLWTSTFFF
+53 SDTELSWLWTSTFFF

-94 FFSTSFFALYFLSLI
+94 FFSITFFAFNFLSLI
-109 LIDPDLINKIFYVW
+109 LIDQDFINKIFYVW
-123 LSIFSLFNLSV
+123 LSVFSLFHVSV

-148 PRLFGSIGSG
+148 PRLFGFIASG
-158 ASIGAFIGP
+158 ASIGAILGP
-167 FVPILFANQVG
+167 SIPILFANQVG
-178 TMNLM
+178 TMNLL

-199 LEKIQFAELEKERF
+199 LKKIKFSELQ
-213 FVNRKID
+213 NHNID
-220 SVETKNTIKKDF
+220 IDVHKNTIRKDF

-258 NTFIY
+258 NTFVY
-263 YELRKLL
+263 FELRKLL
-270 IEFDLDTRT
+270 IDFDRDART
-279 QIYGSIDAIVNVV
+279 QIWASIDLIVNIL

-300 TSRITTRFGMSA
+300 TSRITTRCGMPA
-312 TLAIIP
+312 TLALIP
-318 VLMILGWS
+318 TIMILGW
-326 LLALAIIKNP
+326 
-336 SILVAVKQ
+336 
-344 ISLLGGAIVVLFK
+344 IVVAIS
-357 PILVLLIGLQIIRRA
+357 PILLFLIGLQIIRRA
-372 GNYAITKPGREM
+372 GNYSITKPGREM

-392 VRFKVKPV
+392 ARYKVKPV

-409 DMLTAWFYTFLTVV
+409 DMLTAWFYTFLTAT

-429 GISIIAAVVASLWAL
+429 GISIIATIIASFWAL
-444 IGLYLGKRYKIQKT
+444 TGLYLGNRYSIQRISKT
-458 SKIFEE
+458 

>member
-1 MIKKTVFKFINLS
+1 MIKNTVSKFINLS
-14 TRIRPNEIKATLLSF
+14 TRIKPNEIRATLLSF

-94 FFSTSFFALYFLSLI
+94 FFSITFFAFNFLSLI
-109 LIDPDLINKIFYVW
+109 LIDPDIINKIFYVW
-123 LSIFSLFNLSV
+123 LSVFSLFHVSV

-148 PRLFGSIGSG
+148 PRLFGFIASG
-158 ASIGAFIGP
+158 ASIGAILGP
-167 FVPILFANQVG
+167 SVPILFANQVG
-178 TMNLM
+178 TMNLLV
-183 IIAGIILLI
+183 IAGIILLI

-199 LEKIQFAELEKERF
+199 LEKIQFSELE
-213 FVNRKID
+213 NHKID
-220 SVETKNTIKKDF
+220 LDEPKNTIKKDF

-263 YELRKLL
+263 FELRKLL
-270 IEFDLDTRT
+270 IEFDRDART
-279 QIYGSIDAIVNVV
+279 QIWASIDLIVNVL

-300 TSRITTRFGMSA
+300 TGRITTRFGMSA
-312 TLAIIP
+312 TLALIP
-318 VLMILGWS
+318 VLMVLGWTVV
-326 LLALAIIKNP
+326 AI
-336 SILVAVKQ
+336 S
-344 ISLLGGAIVVLFK
+344 
-357 PILVLLIGLQIIRRA
+357 PILLFLVGLQIIRRA

-392 VRFKVKPV
+392 ARYKVKPV

-409 DMLTAWFYTFLTVV
+409 DMLTAWFYTFLTATL
-423 VGLGLS
+423 GLGLS
-429 GISIIAAVVASLWAL
+429 GVSIIATIIASFWAL
-444 IGLYLGKRYKIQKT
+444 TGLYLGRRYKIQNISKT
-458 SKIFEE
+458 

>member
-1 MIKKTVFKFINLS
+1 MIKNTVSKFINLS
-14 TRIRPNEIKATLLSF
+14 TRIKPNEIRATLLSF

-94 FFSTSFFALYFLSLI
+94 FFSISFFAFNFLSLM
-109 LIDPDLINKIFYVW
+109 LIDPDIINKIFYVW
-123 LSIFSLFNLSV
+123 LSVFSLFHVSV

-148 PRLFGSIGSG
+148 PRLFGFIASG
-158 ASIGAFIGP
+158 ASIGAILGP
-167 FVPILFANQVG
+167 SVPILFANQVG
-178 TMNLM
+178 TMNLLV
-183 IIAGIILLI
+183 IAGIILLI

-199 LEKIQFAELEKERF
+199 LEKIQFSELKNHK
-213 FVNRKID
+213 VNLD
-220 SVETKNTIKKDF
+220 ETKNTIKKDF

-263 YELRKLL
+263 FELRKLL
-270 IEFDLDTRT
+270 IDFDRDART
-279 QIYGSIDAIVNVV
+279 QIWASIDLIVNVL
-292 AIVTAIFF
+292 AIVTAIFL
-300 TSRITTRFGMSA
+300 TGRITTRFGMPT
-312 TLAIIP
+312 TLALIP
-318 VLMILGWS
+318 VLMVLGW
-326 LLALAIIKNP
+326 LVVAI
-336 SILVAVKQ
+336 S
-344 ISLLGGAIVVLFK
+344 
-357 PILVLLIGLQIIRRA
+357 PILLFLIGLQVIRRA

-392 VRFKVKPV
+392 ARYKVKPV

-409 DMLTAWFYTFLTVV
+409 DMLTAWFYTFLTATL
-423 VGLGLS
+423 GLGLS
-429 GISIIAAVVASLWAL
+429 GVSIIAAAVASLWAL
-444 IGLYLGKRYKIQKT
+444 TGLYLGKRYKIQRT
-458 SKIFEE
+458 AETQEE

>member
-1 MIKKTVFKFINLS
+1 MIKNTVLKLINLL
-14 TRIRPNEIKATLLSF
+14 TRMKPNEIRATLLSF
-29 SFVFLLMTA
+29 AFVFLLMTA

-53 TDTELSWLWTSTFFF
+53 SDTELSWLWTSTFFF

-94 FFSTSFFALYFLSLI
+94 FFSITFFAFNFLSLI
-109 LIDPDLINKIFYVW
+109 LIDQDFINKIFYVW
-123 LSIFSLFNLSV
+123 LSVFSLFHVSV

-148 PRLFGSIGSG
+148 PRLFGFIASG
-158 ASIGAFIGP
+158 ASIGAILGP
-167 FVPILFANQVG
+167 SIPILFANQVG
-178 TMNLM
+178 TMNLL

-199 LEKIQFAELEKERF
+199 LEKIKFSELQ
-213 FVNRKID
+213 NHNID
-220 SVETKNTIKKDF
+220 IDVHKNTIRKDF
-232 LSGFSSLIKNPYL
+232 LSGLSSLIKNPYL

-258 NTFIY
+258 NTFVY
-263 YELRKLL
+263 FELRKLL
-270 IEFDLDTRT
+270 IDFDRDART
-279 QIYGSIDAIVNVV
+279 QIWASIDLIVNIL

-300 TSRITTRFGMSA
+300 TSRITTRFGMPA
-312 TLAIIP
+312 TLALIP
-318 VLMILGWS
+318 AIMILGW
-326 LLALAIIKNP
+326 
-336 SILVAVKQ
+336 
-344 ISLLGGAIVVLFK
+344 IVVAIS
-357 PILVLLIGLQIIRRA
+357 PILLFLIGLQIIRRA
-372 GNYAITKPGREM
+372 GNYSITKPGREM

-392 VRFKVKPV
+392 ARYKVKPV

-409 DMLTAWFYTFLTVV
+409 DMLTAWFYTFLTAT

-429 GISIIAAVVASLWAL
+429 GISIIATIIASFWAL
-444 IGLYLGKRYKIQKT
+444 TGLYLGNRYSIQRISKT
-458 SKIFEE
+458 

>member
-1 MIKKTVFKFINLS
+1 
-14 TRIRPNEIKATLLSF
+14 
-29 SFVFLLMTA
+29 
-38 YFILRPVRD
+38 
-47 AMSSDW
+47 MSSDW

-94 FFSTSFFALYFLSLI
+94 FFSITFFAFNFLSLI
-109 LIDPDLINKIFYVW
+109 LIDPDIINKIFYVW
-123 LSIFSLFNLSV
+123 LSVFSLFHVSV

-148 PRLFGSIGSG
+148 PRLFGFIASG
-158 ASIGAFIGP
+158 ASIGAILGP
-167 FVPILFANQVG
+167 SVPILFANQVG
-178 TMNLM
+178 TMNLLV
-183 IIAGIILLI
+183 IAGIILLI

-199 LEKIQFAELEKERF
+199 LEKIQFSELE
-213 FVNRKID
+213 NHKID
-220 SVETKNTIKKDF
+220 LDEPKNTIKKDF

-263 YELRKLL
+263 FELRKLL
-270 IEFDLDTRT
+270 IEFDRDART
-279 QIYGSIDAIVNVV
+279 QIWASIDLIVNVL

-300 TSRITTRFGMSA
+300 TGRITTRFGMSA
-312 TLAIIP
+312 TLALIP
-318 VLMILGWS
+318 VLMVLGW
-326 LLALAIIKNP
+326 
-336 SILVAVKQ
+336 
-344 ISLLGGAIVVLFK
+344 IVVAIS
-357 PILVLLIGLQIIRRA
+357 PILLFLVGLQIIRRA

-392 VRFKVKPV
+392 ARYKVKPV

-409 DMLTAWFYTFLTVV
+409 DMLTAWFYTFLTATL
-423 VGLGLS
+423 GLGLS
-429 GISIIAAVVASLWAL
+429 GVSIIATIIASFWAL
-444 IGLYLGKRYKIQKT
+444 TGLYLGRRYKIQNISKT
-458 SKIFEE
+458 

>member
-1 MIKKTVFKFINLS
+1 MIKNTVSKFINLS
-14 TRIRPNEIKATLLSF
+14 TRIKPNEIRATLLSF

-68 SFLAVSLYGE
+68 SFIAVSLYGE

-94 FFSTSFFALYFLSLI
+94 FFSISFFAFNFLSLI
-109 LIDPDLINKIFYVW
+109 LIDPDIINKIFYVW
-123 LSIFSLFNLSV
+123 LSVFSLFHVSV

-148 PRLFGSIGSG
+148 PRLFGFIASG
-158 ASIGAFIGP
+158 ASIGAILGP
-167 FVPILFANQVG
+167 SVPILFVNQLG
-178 TMNLM
+178 TMNLL

-199 LEKIQFAELEKERF
+199 LEKIQFSELKNHK
-213 FVNRKID
+213 VNLD
-220 SVETKNTIKKDF
+220 ETKNTIKKDF

-263 YELRKLL
+263 FELRKLL
-270 IEFDLDTRT
+270 IDFDRDART
-279 QIYGSIDAIVNVV
+279 QIWASIDLIVNVL
-292 AIVTAIFF
+292 AIVTAIFL
-300 TSRITTRFGMSA
+300 TGRITTRFGMPT
-312 TLAIIP
+312 TLALIP
-318 VLMILGWS
+318 VLMVLGW
-326 LLALAIIKNP
+326 LVVAI
-336 SILVAVKQ
+336 S
-344 ISLLGGAIVVLFK
+344 
-357 PILVLLIGLQIIRRA
+357 PILLFLIGLQIIRRA

-392 VRFKVKPV
+392 ARYKVKPV

-409 DMLTAWFYTFLTVV
+409 DMLTAWFYTFLTATL
-423 VGLGLS
+423 GLGLS
-429 GISIIAAVVASLWAL
+429 GVSIIAAAVASLWAL
-444 IGLYLGKRYKIQKT
+444 TGLYLGKRYKIQRT
-458 SKIFEE
+458 VET

>member
-1 MIKKTVFKFINLS
+1 MIKNTVLKLINLL
-14 TRIRPNEIKATLLSF
+14 TRMKPNEIRATLLSF
-29 SFVFLLMTA
+29 AFVFLLMTA

-53 TDTELSWLWTSTFFF
+53 SDTELSWLWTSTFFF

-94 FFSTSFFALYFLSLI
+94 FFSITFFAFNFLSLI
-109 LIDPDLINKIFYVW
+109 LIDQDFINKIFYVW
-123 LSIFSLFNLSV
+123 LSVFSLFHVSV

-148 PRLFGSIGSG
+148 PRLFGFIASG
-158 ASIGAFIGP
+158 ASIGAILGP
-167 FVPILFANQVG
+167 SIPILFANQVG
-178 TMNLM
+178 TMNLL

-199 LEKIQFAELEKERF
+199 LEKIKFSELQ
-213 FVNRKID
+213 NHNID
-220 SVETKNTIKKDF
+220 IDVHKNTIKKDF

-258 NTFIY
+258 NTFVY
-263 YELRKLL
+263 FELRKLL
-270 IEFDLDTRT
+270 IDFDRDART
-279 QIYGSIDAIVNVV
+279 QIWASIDLIVNIL

-300 TSRITTRFGMSA
+300 TSRITTRFGMPA
-312 TLAIIP
+312 TLALIP
-318 VLMILGWS
+318 TIMILGW
-326 LLALAIIKNP
+326 
-336 SILVAVKQ
+336 
-344 ISLLGGAIVVLFK
+344 IVVAIS
-357 PILVLLIGLQIIRRA
+357 PILLFLIGLQIIRRA
-372 GNYAITKPGREM
+372 GNYSITKPGREM

-392 VRFKVKPV
+392 ARYKVKPV

-409 DMLTAWFYTFLTVV
+409 DMLTAWFYTFLTAT

-429 GISIIAAVVASLWAL
+429 GISIIATIIASFWAL
-444 IGLYLGKRYKIQKT
+444 TGLYLGNRYSIQRISKT
-458 SKIFEE
+458 

>member
-1 MIKKTVFKFINLS
+1 MIKNTVSKFINLS
-14 TRIRPNEIKATLLSF
+14 TRIKPNEIRATLLSF

-94 FFSTSFFALYFLSLI
+94 FFSITFFAFNFLSLI
-109 LIDPDLINKIFYVW
+109 LIDPDIINKIFYVW
-123 LSIFSLFNLSV
+123 LSVFSLFHVSV

-148 PRLFGSIGSG
+148 PRLFGFIASG
-158 ASIGAFIGP
+158 ASIGAILGP
-167 FVPILFANQVG
+167 SVPILFANQVG
-178 TMNLM
+178 TMNLLV
-183 IIAGIILLI
+183 IAGIILLI

-199 LEKIQFAELEKERF
+199 LEKIQFSELKNYK
-213 FVNRKID
+213 VNLD
-220 SVETKNTIKKDF
+220 ETKNTIKKDF

-263 YELRKLL
+263 FELRKLL
-270 IEFDLDTRT
+270 IEFDRDART
-279 QIYGSIDAIVNVV
+279 QIWASIDLIVNVL

-300 TSRITTRFGMSA
+300 TGRITTRFGMPA
-312 TLAIIP
+312 TLALIP
-318 VLMILGWS
+318 VLMILGW
-326 LLALAIIKNP
+326 
-336 SILVAVKQ
+336 
-344 ISLLGGAIVVLFK
+344 IVVAIS
-357 PILVLLIGLQIIRRA
+357 PILFFLVGLQIIRRA

-392 VRFKVKPV
+392 ARYKVKPV

-409 DMLTAWFYTFLTVV
+409 DMLTAWFYTFLTATL
-423 VGLGLS
+423 GLGLS
-429 GISIIAAVVASLWAL
+429 GVSIIATIIASFWAL
-444 IGLYLGKRYKIQKT
+444 TGLYLGRRYKIQNISKT
-458 SKIFEE
+458 

>member
-1 MIKKTVFKFINLS
+1 MIKNTVSKFINLS
-14 TRIRPNEIKATLLSF
+14 TRIKPNEIRATLLSF

-68 SFLAVSLYGE
+68 SFIAVSLYGE

-94 FFSTSFFALYFLSLI
+94 FFSISFFAFNFLSLI
-109 LIDPDLINKIFYVW
+109 LIDPDIINKIFYVW
-123 LSIFSLFNLSV
+123 LSVFSLFHVSV

-148 PRLFGSIGSG
+148 PRLFGFIASG
-158 ASIGAFIGP
+158 ASIGAILGP
-167 FVPILFANQVG
+167 SVPILFANQVG
-178 TMNLM
+178 TMNLL

-199 LEKIQFAELEKERF
+199 LEKIQFSELKNHK
-213 FVNRKID
+213 VNLD
-220 SVETKNTIKKDF
+220 ETKNTIKKDF

-263 YELRKLL
+263 FELRKLL
-270 IEFDLDTRT
+270 IDFDRDART
-279 QIYGSIDAIVNVV
+279 QIWASIDLIVNVL
-292 AIVTAIFF
+292 AIVTAIFL
-300 TSRITTRFGMSA
+300 TGRITTRFGMPT
-312 TLAIIP
+312 TLALIP
-318 VLMILGWS
+318 VLMVLGW
-326 LLALAIIKNP
+326 LVVAI
-336 SILVAVKQ
+336 S
-344 ISLLGGAIVVLFK
+344 
-357 PILVLLIGLQIIRRA
+357 PILLFLIGLQIIRRA

-392 VRFKVKPV
+392 ARYKVKPV

-409 DMLTAWFYTFLTVV
+409 DMLTAWFYTFLTATL
-423 VGLGLS
+423 GLGLS
-429 GISIIAAVVASLWAL
+429 GVSIIAAAVASLWA
-444 IGLYLGKRYKIQKT
+444 ITGLYLGKRYKIQRT
-458 SKIFEE
+458 AETREE